1 MMLQSK
7 SKIADPAGN
16 HILAAL
22 PQAEYERIVPSLQP
36 ERLSPGSVLHESG
49 EPLSHVYFPNT
60 GMVSLVSPADD
71 RSFLEVGMIG
81 REGMVGVSAIL
92 GLNRMPQRAI
102 VQLPGHAMKMK
113 LSTVKNEVK
122 KGGKLQRLL
131 LRSMHL
137 LHFQVTQSAVC
148 NRFHSIEARLCRW
161 LLMCRDR
168 LNSNEVPLTQEFL
181 SQMLGAA
188 RPMVSFAAA
197 NLQNAGI
204 IQYSRGRITILDPG
218 RLKSNA
224 CECYRIVTNEYR
236 AASLKP

>member
-1 MMLQSK
+1 MHHST
-7 SKIADPAGN
+7 GN
-16 HILAAL
+16 HILKTL
-22 PQAEYERIVPSLQP
+22 PRTEYERLASALQQ
-36 ERLSPGSVLHESG
+36 EQLLVGSVLHEPG
-49 EPLSHVYFPNT
+49 EPVSHVYFLNT
-60 GMVSLVSPADD
+60 GMVSLVSVVDN

-81 REGMVGVSAIL
+81 NGGMVGVSAIL

-102 VQLPGHAMKMK
+102 VQLAGHAMKLK
-113 LSTVKNEVK
+113 LSTVRNEFK
-122 KGGKLQRLL
+122 KGGKLQSLL

-137 LHFQVTQSAVC
+137 LHFQVVRSAVC
-148 NRFHSIEARLCRW
+148 NRFHPTEARLCRW

-168 LNSNEVPLTQEFL
+168 ISSNEVPLTQEFL

-197 NLQNAGI
+197 HLQNAGL
-204 IQYSRGRITILDPG
+204 IQYSRGRILILDPE

>member
-1 MMLQSK
+1 MANLTK
-7 SKIADPAGN
+7 N

-22 PQAEYERIVPSLQP
+22 PRVEYERIAPSLQP
-36 ERLSPGSVLHESG
+36 EKLLAGSVLCESG
-49 EPLSHVYFPNT
+49 EPLSHVYFLNT
-60 GMVSLVSPADD
+60 GMVSLVSLADD

-81 REGMVGVSAIL
+81 SEGMVGIWATL

-102 VQLPGHAMKMK
+102 VQLPGHAMKIK
-113 LSTVKNEVK
+113 LGLVKNEFNR
-122 KGGKLQRLL
+122 GGELQRLL
-131 LRSMHL
+131 HRSMQL
-137 LHFQVTQSAVC
+137 LHFQVSQSAVC
-148 NRFHSIEARLCRW
+148 NRFHPTEARLCRW

-168 LNSNEVPLTQEFL
+168 VNSNDVPLTQEFL

-204 IQYSRGRITILDPG
+204 IQYTRGRITILDPA

-236 AASLKP
+236 AASRKS